1 LRINDRTTTSVGGT
15 AGAART
21 AQAGTRFSLGDAAGP
36 ARPGSAQAAAPASAL
51 DGLLAVQA
59 AGDSLERRKRALRRG
74 HGLLD
79 GLDRLKVGLITGE
92 VSGSALLDIR
102 RQLMQQREQADDPA
116 LDEILAHVELR
127 AEVELAKLAKR

>member
-1 LRINDRTTTSVGGT
+1 LRITDRTTTSVGGT
-15 AGAART
+15 TGAPRTAQAGARFSLGDTAGAART
-21 AQAGTRFSLGDAAGP
+21 GGT
-36 ARPGSAQAAAPASAL
+36 QAAAPAGAL

-127 AEVELAKLAKR
+127 AEVELAKLARR